1 MKNHKIN
8 TQLFQELNDIVNKLR
23 NPGGCDWDRAQT
35 ANSLIPYFIEE
46 VYELIDGIDKKD
58 SNNIKEELGDVLL
71 HIIFQSQIASEKNFF
86 TINDVINGI
95 NEKLIKRHP
104 KVFNQSKF
112 QNDVND
118 EQNWEK
124 VKQKN
129 KNRRSRIDGVP
140 KILPSILS
148 AQRIQEKASTVG
160 FDLSSADQV
169 WEKLE
174 EELLEVRAAQKENDY
189 NKIEEELG
197 DLLFS
202 VINLCRFFNVSGEN
216 ALRKANKKFKKR
228 FHLLEKNVSKSNRG
242 IDDFSINELNEIW
255 DLIKNEKGWLF
266 TPLIVTDKVLSVI
279 LFLCSHKY
287 IPCQVPRSRAP
298 LFIGIEI

>member
-1 MKNHKIN
+1 MNNHKIN
-8 TQLFQELNDIVNKLR
+8 TQFFQELNDIVNKLR
-23 NPGGCDWDRAQT
+23 DPGGCDWDRAQT

-46 VYELIDGIDKKD
+46 VYELIEGIDKKD
-58 SNNIKEELGDVLL
+58 SDNIKEELGDVLL
-71 HIIFQSQIASEKNFF
+71 HIIFQSQIASEKNLF
-86 TINDVINGI
+86 TIDDVIHGI
-95 NEKLIKRHP
+95 NKKLIKRHP

-124 VKQKN
+124 EKQKN

-140 KILPSILS
+140 KILPSVLS

-160 FDLSSADQV
+160 FDWSSADQV

-197 DLLFS
+197 DLIFS
-202 VINLCRFFNVSGEN
+202 VINLFRFFNVYGEN
-216 ALRKANKKFKKR
+216 ALRLANEKFKKR
-228 FHLLEKNVSKSNRG
+228 FYLLESHVSKSGRE
-242 IDDFSINELNEIW
+242 IEDFSVNELNKIW
-255 DLIKNEKGWLF
+255 DLIKKG
-266 TPLIVTDKVLSVI
+266 
-279 LFLCSHKY
+279 
-287 IPCQVPRSRAP
+287 
-298 LFIGIEI
+298 

>member
-1 MKNHKIN
+1 MKNYKIN
-8 TQLFQELNDIVNKLR
+8 LQLFQELNYIVNKLR
-23 NPGGCDWDRAQT
+23 NPDGCDWDRVQT

-71 HIIFQSQIASEKNFF
+71 HIIFQSQIALEKNFF
-86 TINDVINGI
+86 TINDVIDGI

-104 KVFNQSKF
+104 KVFNKSKF

-124 VKQKN
+124 EKQKN
-129 KNRRSRIDGVP
+129 KNRKSRIDGVP

-160 FDLSSADQV
+160 FDWSSVNQV
-169 WEKLE
+169 WKKLE

-189 NKIEEELG
+189 NRIEEELG
-197 DLLFS
+197 DLIFS
-202 VINLCRFFNVSGEN
+202 VVNLCRFLNVSAEN

-228 FHLLEKNVSKSNRG
+228 FNLLEDHVSKSGRE
-242 IDDFSINELNEIW
+242 IEDFSINELNEIW
-255 DLIKNEKGWLF
+255 DLIKKG
-266 TPLIVTDKVLSVI
+266 
-279 LFLCSHKY
+279 
-287 IPCQVPRSRAP
+287 
-298 LFIGIEI
+298 

>member
-1 MKNHKIN
+1 MKNYKIN
-8 TQLFQELNDIVNKLR
+8 LQLFQELNYIVNKLR
-23 NPGGCDWDRAQT
+23 NPDGCDWDRVQT

-124 VKQKN
+124 EKQKN

-160 FDLSSADQV
+160 FDWSSVNQV
-169 WEKLE
+169 WKKLE
-174 EELLEVRAAQKENDY
+174 EELLEVRVAQKENGY

-216 ALRKANKKFKKR
+216 ALRKSNKKFKKR
-228 FHLLEKNVSKSNRG
+228 FNLLEDHVSKSGRE
-242 IDDFSINELNEIW
+242 IEDFSISELNEIW
-255 DLIKNEKGWLF
+255 DSIKKEK
-266 TPLIVTDKVLSVI
+266 
-279 LFLCSHKY
+279 C
-287 IPCQVPRSRAP
+287 
-298 LFIGIEI
+298 

>member
-1 MKNHKIN
+1 MNNHKIN
-8 TQLFQELNDIVNKLR
+8 LQLFQELNDIVNKLR
-23 NPGGCDWDRAQT
+23 NPDGCDWDRVQT

-71 HIIFQSQIASEKNFF
+71 HIIFQSQIASEKNLF

-112 QNDVND
+112 QIDVND

-124 VKQKN
+124 EKQKN

-160 FDLSSADQV
+160 FDWSSVNQV
-169 WEKLE
+169 WKKLE

-197 DLLFS
+197 DLIFS
-202 VINLCRFFNVSGEN
+202 VVNLCRFLNVSAEN

-228 FHLLEKNVSKSNRG
+228 FNLLEDHVSKSGRE
-242 IDDFSINELNEIW
+242 IEDFSINELNEIW
-255 DLIKNEKGWLF
+255 DLIKKG
-266 TPLIVTDKVLSVI
+266 
-279 LFLCSHKY
+279 
-287 IPCQVPRSRAP
+287 
-298 LFIGIEI
+298 

>member
-1 MKNHKIN
+1 MKNHKNN
-8 TQLFQELNDIVNKLR
+8 THLFQELNDIVNKLR

-58 SNNIKEELGDVLL
+58 SKNIKEELGDVLL

-104 KVFNQSKF
+104 KVFSQSKF

-118 EQNWEK
+118 KQNWEK
-124 VKQKN
+124 EKQKN
-129 KNRRSRIDGVP
+129 KNRKSRIDGVP

-160 FDLSSADQV
+160 FDWSSVDQV
-169 WEKLE
+169 WVKLE

-197 DLLFS
+197 DLIFS
-202 VINLCRFFNVSGEN
+202 VINMARFINIDPEE
-216 ALRKANKKFKKR
+216 ALESTNIKFINRFQYMEEKITKDKKNLK
-228 FHLLEKNVSKSNRG
+228 EMS
-242 IDDFSINELNEIW
+242 LNEM
-255 DLIKNEKGWLF
+255 N
-266 TPLIVTDKVLSVI
+266 
-279 LFLCSHKY
+279 KY
-287 IPCQVPRSRAP
+287 WNSSKKIH
-298 LFIGIEI
+298 G

>member
-1 MKNHKIN
+1 MKKNKIN

-35 ANSLIPYFIEE
+35 ANSLIPYLIEE

-104 KVFNQSKF
+104 KVFNEYKF
-112 QNDVND
+112 QNGVNN

-124 VKQKN
+124 EKQRN
-129 KNRRSRIDGVP
+129 KNRKSRIDGVP
-140 KILPSILS
+140 KILPSMLS
-148 AQRIQEKASTVG
+148 AQRIQEKASTAG
-160 FDLSSADQV
+160 FDWSSVDQV

-174 EELLEVRAAQKENDY
+174 EELSEVRAAQKENDY

-197 DLLFS
+197 DLIFS
-202 VINLCRFFNVSGEN
+202 AINLCRFFNVSGEN

-228 FHLLEKNVSKSNRG
+228 FHFLESHVSKSGRE
-242 IDDFSINELNEIW
+242 IEDFSINELNEIW
-255 DLIKNEKGWLF
+255 DLAKKG
-266 TPLIVTDKVLSVI
+266 
-279 LFLCSHKY
+279 
-287 IPCQVPRSRAP
+287 
-298 LFIGIEI
+298 

>member
-58 SNNIKEELGDVLL
+58 SKNIKEELGDVLL
-71 HIIFQSQIASEKNFF
+71 HIIFQSQIASEKDLF
-86 TINDVINGI
+86 TINDVINDV
-95 NEKLIKRHP
+95 NEKLINRHP
-104 KVFNQSKF
+104 QVFNQSKP
-112 QNDVND
+112 QNNLND
-118 EQNWEK
+118 EQNWEEE
-124 VKQKN
+124 KQKT

-140 KILPSILS
+140 KILPSIIS
-148 AQRIQEKASTVG
+148 AQRIQEKASTAG
-160 FDLSSADQV
+160 FDWSSLDQV
-169 WEKLE
+169 WGKLE
-174 EELLEVRAAQKENDY
+174 EELLEVKTAQKENDY

-228 FHLLEKNVSKSNRG
+228 FHLLESHVSKSGMEIEN
-242 IDDFSINELNEIW
+242 FSINELNEIW
-255 DLIKNEKGWLF
+255 DLIKEG
-266 TPLIVTDKVLSVI
+266 
-279 LFLCSHKY
+279 
-287 IPCQVPRSRAP
+287 
-298 LFIGIEI
+298 

>member
-8 TQLFQELNDIVNKLR
+8 LQLFQELNDIVNKLR
-23 NPGGCDWDRAQT
+23 NPGGCDWDRVQT

-71 HIIFQSQIASEKNFF
+71 HIIFQSQIALEKNFF
-86 TINDVINGI
+86 TINDVMKNI

-104 KVFNQSKF
+104 EVFNQSEF
-112 QNDVND
+112 QNDVNV

-124 VKQKN
+124 EKQKN

-160 FDLSSADQV
+160 FDWSSIDQV
-169 WEKLE
+169 WEKLQ
-174 EELLEVRAAQKENDY
+174 EELLEVREAQKENDY
-189 NKIEEELG
+189 NKVEEELG
-197 DLLFS
+197 DLIFS
-202 VINLCRFFNVSGEN
+202 VVNLCRFLNVSAEN

-228 FHLLEKNVSKSNRG
+228 FHLLESHVSKSGRE
-242 IDDFSINELNEIW
+242 IEDFSINELNEIW
-255 DLIKNEKGWLF
+255 DLIKK
-266 TPLIVTDKVLSVI
+266 D
-279 LFLCSHKY
+279 
-287 IPCQVPRSRAP
+287 
-298 LFIGIEI
+298 

>member
-1 MKNHKIN
+1 M
-8 TQLFQELNDIVNKLR
+8 
-23 NPGGCDWDRAQT
+23 
-35 ANSLIPYFIEE
+35 
-46 VYELIDGIDKKD
+46 
-58 SNNIKEELGDVLL
+58 
-71 HIIFQSQIASEKNFF
+71 
-86 TINDVINGI
+86 
-95 NEKLIKRHP
+95 IKRHP

-124 VKQKN
+124 EKQKN

-160 FDLSSADQV
+160 FDWSSVDQV
-169 WEKLE
+169 WGKLE
-174 EELLEVRAAQKENDY
+174 EELLEVKAAQKENDY

-228 FHLLEKNVSKSNRG
+228 FHLLEKHVSKSNRG
-242 IDDFSINELNEIW
+242 IEDFSINELNEIW
-255 DLIKNEKGWLF
+255 DLIKKG
-266 TPLIVTDKVLSVI
+266 
-279 LFLCSHKY
+279 
-287 IPCQVPRSRAP
+287 
-298 LFIGIEI
+298 

>member
-8 TQLFQELNDIVNKLR
+8 TQLFQQLNDIVNKLR

-86 TINDVINGI
+86 TINDVINDI
-95 NEKLIKRHP
+95 NEKLINRHP

-124 VKQKN
+124 EKQIN

-140 KILPSILS
+140 KILPSLLS
-148 AQRIQEKASTVG
+148 AQRVQEKASTAG
-160 FDLSSADQV
+160 FDWS
-169 WEKLE
+169 
-174 EELLEVRAAQKENDY
+174 RP
-189 NKIEEELG
+189 
-197 DLLFS
+197 
-202 VINLCRFFNVSGEN
+202 
-216 ALRKANKKFKKR
+216 
-228 FHLLEKNVSKSNRG
+228 
-242 IDDFSINELNEIW
+242 
-255 DLIKNEKGWLF
+255 IKTCG
-266 TPLIVTDKVLSVI
+266 
-279 LFLCSHKY
+279 
-287 IPCQVPRSRAP
+287 
-298 LFIGIEI
+298 

>member
-8 TQLFQELNDIVNKLR
+8 LQLFQELNDIINKLR
-23 NPGGCDWDRAQT
+23 NPDGCDWDRVQT

-71 HIIFQSQIASEKNFF
+71 HIIFQSQIASEKNLF

-112 QNDVND
+112 QIDVND

-124 VKQKN
+124 EKQKN

-160 FDLSSADQV
+160 FDWSSVNQV
-169 WEKLE
+169 WKKLE

-189 NKIEEELG
+189 NRIEEELG
-197 DLLFS
+197 DLIFS
-202 VINLCRFFNVSGEN
+202 VVNLCRFLNVSAEN

-228 FHLLEKNVSKSNRG
+228 FNLLEDHVSKSGRE
-242 IDDFSINELNEIW
+242 IEDFSINELNEIW
-255 DLIKNEKGWLF
+255 DLIKKG
-266 TPLIVTDKVLSVI
+266 
-279 LFLCSHKY
+279 
-287 IPCQVPRSRAP
+287 
-298 LFIGIEI
+298 

>member
-1 MKNHKIN
+1 M
-8 TQLFQELNDIVNKLR
+8 QLFRELNEIVKKLR

-46 VYELIDGIDKKD
+46 VYELIDALDKKD
-58 SNNIKEELGDVLL
+58 SENIKEELGDVLL
-71 HIIFQSQIASEKNFF
+71 HIIFQSQIASEKNLF
-86 TINDVINGI
+86 TIKDVINGI

-104 KVFNQSKF
+104 RVFNQSNF
-112 QNDVND
+112 QNDIND

-124 VKQKN
+124 EKQKN
-129 KNRRSRIDGVP
+129 KNRKSRIDGVP
-140 KILPSILS
+140 KILPSIIL

-160 FDLSSADQV
+160 FDWYNVDQV
-169 WEKLE
+169 WEKVE
-174 EELLEVRAAQKENDY
+174 EELLEVKKAQKENDY

-228 FHLLEKNVSKSNRG
+228 FYLLESHLSKSDRE
-242 IDDFSINELNEIW
+242 IEDFSINELNEIW
-255 DLIKNEKGWLF
+255 DLVKG
-266 TPLIVTDKVLSVI
+266 
-279 LFLCSHKY
+279 
-287 IPCQVPRSRAP
+287 
-298 LFIGIEI
+298 G

>member
-1 MKNHKIN
+1 LKKNKIN
-8 TQLFQELNDIVNKLR
+8 TQLFQELNDIVIKLR

-86 TINDVINGI
+86 TINDVINDI

-104 KVFNQSKF
+104 KVFNEYKF
-112 QNDVND
+112 QNGVNN

-124 VKQKN
+124 EKQRN
-129 KNRRSRIDGVP
+129 KNRKSRIDGVP
-140 KILPSILS
+140 KILPSMLS
-148 AQRIQEKASTVG
+148 AQRIQEKASTAG
-160 FDLSSADQV
+160 FDWSSVDQV

-174 EELLEVRAAQKENDY
+174 EELSEVRAAQKENDY

-197 DLLFS
+197 DLIFS
-202 VINLCRFFNVSGEN
+202 AINLCRFFNVSGEN

-228 FHLLEKNVSKSNRG
+228 FHFLESHVSKSGRE
-242 IDDFSINELNEIW
+242 IEDFSINELNEIW
-255 DLIKNEKGWLF
+255 DLAKKG
-266 TPLIVTDKVLSVI
+266 
-279 LFLCSHKY
+279 
-287 IPCQVPRSRAP
+287 
-298 LFIGIEI
+298 

>member
-1 MKNHKIN
+1 M
-8 TQLFQELNDIVNKLR
+8 QLFRELIEIIKKLR

-46 VYELIDGIDKKD
+46 VYELIDALDKKD
-58 SNNIKEELGDVLL
+58 SENIKEELGDVLL
-71 HIIFQSQIASEKNFF
+71 HIIFQSQIASEKNLF

-104 KVFNQSKF
+104 RVFNQSKF
-112 QNDVND
+112 QNDIND

-124 VKQKN
+124 EKQKN
-129 KNRRSRIDGVP
+129 KNRKSRIDGVP
-140 KILPSILS
+140 KILPSIIL

-160 FDLSSADQV
+160 FDWYSVDQV

-174 EELLEVRAAQKENDY
+174 EELLEVKIAQKENDY

-228 FHLLEKNVSKSNRG
+228 FHLLESHVSKSDRE
-242 IDDFSINELNEIW
+242 IEDFSINELNEIW
-255 DLIKNEKGWLF
+255 DLVKKG
-266 TPLIVTDKVLSVI
+266 
-279 LFLCSHKY
+279 
-287 IPCQVPRSRAP
+287 
-298 LFIGIEI
+298 

>member
-71 HIIFQSQIASEKNFF
+71 HIIFQSQIASEKNLF
-86 TINDVINGI
+86 TINDVIDGI

-112 QNDVND
+112 LIDVND

-124 VKQKN
+124 EKQKN
-129 KNRRSRIDGVP
+129 LEDKKKDIAWGSQIRSYVFHPYNLVKDHRTSHETGNISAVMDG
-140 KILPSILS
+140 K
-148 AQRIQEKASTVG
+148 
-160 FDLSSADQV
+160 
-169 WEKLE
+169 
-174 EELLEVRAAQKENDY
+174 
-189 NKIEEELG
+189 
-197 DLLFS
+197 
-202 VINLCRFFNVSGEN
+202 
-216 ALRKANKKFKKR
+216 
-228 FHLLEKNVSKSNRG
+228 
-242 IDDFSINELNEIW
+242 IDDFIRSF
-255 DLIKNEKGWLF
+255 LIHN
-266 TPLIVTDKVLSVI
+266 
-279 LFLCSHKY
+279 
-287 IPCQVPRSRAP
+287 
-298 LFIGIEI
+298 IGTK

>member
-1 MKNHKIN
+1 M
-8 TQLFQELNDIVNKLR
+8 QLFQKLNEIVNRLR

-35 ANSLIPYFIEE
+35 SDSLIPYFIEE
-46 VYELIDGIDKKD
+46 VYELIEGIDKKD

-71 HIIFQSQIASEKNFF
+71 HIIFQSQIASEKNLF
-86 TINDVINGI
+86 TINDVIDGI
-95 NEKLIKRHP
+95 NKKLINRHP
-104 KVFNQSKF
+104 GVFNQSKR

-124 VKQKN
+124 QKQK
-129 KNRRSRIDGVP
+129 KKKRKSRIDGVP

-148 AQRIQEKASTVG
+148 AQRFQEKASTAG
-160 FDLSSADQV
+160 FDWSSVDQV

-174 EELLEVRAAQKENDY
+174 EEILEVRTAQKENDY

-216 ALRKANKKFKKR
+216 ALRKANKKFEKR
-228 FHLLEKNVSKSNRG
+228 FHLLERHVSKSGRE
-242 IDDFSINELNEIW
+242 IEDFSIKELNEIW
-255 DLIKNEKGWLF
+255 DLIKKG
-266 TPLIVTDKVLSVI
+266 
-279 LFLCSHKY
+279 
-287 IPCQVPRSRAP
+287 
-298 LFIGIEI
+298 

>member
-1 MKNHKIN
+1 MKNHKNN

-46 VYELIDGIDKKD
+46 VYELIDGIDKKN
-58 SNNIKEELGDVLL
+58 SKNIKEELGDVLL

-95 NEKLIKRHP
+95 NEKLVKRHP
-104 KVFNQSKF
+104 KVFNQSTF

-118 EQNWEK
+118 KQNWEK
-124 VKQKN
+124 EKQKN
-129 KNRRSRIDGVP
+129 KKRKSRIDGVP

-160 FDLSSADQV
+160 FDWSSVDQV
-169 WEKLE
+169 WGKLE
-174 EELLEVRAAQKENDY
+174 EELLEVRTAQKENDY

-197 DLLFS
+197 DLIFS
-202 VINLCRFFNVSGEN
+202 VINLCRFLNVSGEN
-216 ALRKANKKFKKR
+216 ALRKANEKFKKR
-228 FHLLEKNVSKSNRG
+228 FYLLESHVSKSGRE
-242 IDDFSINELNEIW
+242 IEDFSVNELNKIW
-255 DLIKNEKGWLF
+255 DLIKK
-266 TPLIVTDKVLSVI
+266 D
-279 LFLCSHKY
+279 
-287 IPCQVPRSRAP
+287 
-298 LFIGIEI
+298 

>member
-8 TQLFQELNDIVNKLR
+8 NHLFQELNDIVNKLR

-71 HIIFQSQIASEKNFF
+71 HVIFQSQIASEKNFF

-95 NEKLIKRHP
+95 NKKLINRHP
-104 KVFNQSKF
+104 QVFNQSKF

-118 EQNWEK
+118 EQNWERE
-124 VKQKN
+124 KQKN
-129 KNRRSRIDGVP
+129 KHRKSRIDGVP

-160 FDLSSADQV
+160 FDWSNVGQV

-174 EELLEVRAAQKENDY
+174 EELIEVKAAQEQNDY

-228 FHLLEKNVSKSNRG
+228 FRLLEDHISKSGRG
-242 IDDFSINELNEIW
+242 IENFSINELNEIW
-255 DLIKNEKGWLF
+255 DLIKQ
-266 TPLIVTDKVLSVI
+266 S
-279 LFLCSHKY
+279 
-287 IPCQVPRSRAP
+287 
-298 LFIGIEI
+298 

>member
-1 MKNHKIN
+1 M
-8 TQLFQELNDIVNKLR
+8 QLFQELNDLVNKLR

-35 ANSLIPYFIEE
+35 PNSLIPYFIEE
-46 VYELIDGIDKKD
+46 VYELVDGIDKKD

-86 TINDVINGI
+86 TIDDVINGV

-104 KVFNQSKF
+104 QVFNQSKF
-112 QNDVND
+112 QNNVND

-124 VKQKN
+124 QKQKN
-129 KNRRSRIDGVP
+129 KKRKSRIDGVP

-148 AQRIQEKASTVG
+148 AQRIQEKASTAG
-160 FDLSSADQV
+160 FDWSNVDQV

-174 EELLEVRAAQKENDY
+174 EEILETRTAQKENDY

-216 ALRKANKKFKKR
+216 ALRKANKKFGER
-228 FHLLEKNVSKSNRG
+228 FHLLESHVSKSGRE
-242 IDDFSINELNEIW
+242 IEDFSIKELNEIW
-255 DLIKNEKGWLF
+255 DLIKEG
-266 TPLIVTDKVLSVI
+266 
-279 LFLCSHKY
+279 
-287 IPCQVPRSRAP
+287 
-298 LFIGIEI
+298 